1 LELLLE
7 IWNLLKFFLLI
18 GGLAYGISY
27 LSDISG
33 SLKVYKKAYQDSRKR
48 IDELESYLRIYPSF

>member
-1 LELLLE
+1 MEF
-7 IWNLLKFFLLI
+7 IKVFLLI

-33 SLKVYKKAYQDSRKR
+33 SLKVYKKLIK
-48 IDELESYLRIYPSF
+48 ILEKDR